1 MVITLGREFGSG
13 GRELGRRL
21 ADHLKIAYYDKEI
34 LTEIAKRTQLTEE
47 YVHNV
52 VEHHPYPLL
61 PITIGHSLYP
71 DMTFQIQQSVYA
83 EQSNIIKEMAAAS
96 DCIIVGR
103 CADYILRDIKPFRI
117 FVYADME
124 SRIISKGEFFII
136 GFQKVIT
143 LQFSGENQQIESLQE
158 LMTEERKARLL
169 AMNDTEPK
177 GIISVSA
184 DFSDRTREGST
195 LKQYL
200 GIASSSGTADG
211 FDVLHVPA
219 SCWAVFPAC
228 GRYPSGWG
236 GTCR

>member
-1 MVITLGREFGSG
+1 MGLGIPVGREFGRG

-21 ADHLKIAYYDKEI
+21 ADHLQIAYYDKEI

-71 DMTFQIQQSVYA
+71 DMTFQIQQSVYV

-96 DCIIVGR
+96 DCLIVGR

-124 SRIISKGEFFII
+124 SRIRRCHDRAPEGEHLSDKEMRQMI
-136 GFQKVIT
+136 QKVDKGRMKYYEFYT
-143 LQFSGENQQIESLQE
+143 GEKWGDKSSYDLCINTSNLVIKE
-158 LMTEERKARLL
+158 LVPHL
-169 AMNDTEPK
+169 AAFL
-177 GIISVSA
+177 S
-184 DFSDRTREGST
+184 
-195 LKQYL
+195 
-200 GIASSSGTADG
+200 
-211 FDVLHVPA
+211 
-219 SCWAVFPAC
+219 
-228 GRYPSGWG
+228 
-236 GTCR
+236 

>member
-1 MVITLGREFGSG
+1 
-13 GRELGRRL
+13 
-21 ADHLKIAYYDKEI
+21 
-34 LTEIAKRTQLTEE
+34 
-47 YVHNV
+47 
-52 VEHHPYPLL
+52 
-61 PITIGHSLYP
+61 
-71 DMTFQIQQSVYA
+71 
-83 EQSNIIKEMAAAS
+83 
-96 DCIIVGR
+96 
-103 CADYILRDIKPFRI
+103 
-117 FVYADME
+117 ME

-136 GFQKVIT
+136 GFQKEIT
-143 LQFSGENQQIESLQE
+143 LQFSGENKQIESLQE

-219 SCWAVFPAC
+219 SCWAVFSAC
-228 GRYPSGWG
+228 GRYPEALQDTWASIYSEWLSGSGYELTG
-236 GTCR
+236 GAEILWNESDDTSRDDFRSEIWIPVRPSMN

>member
-21 ADHLKIAYYDKEI
+21 ADRMQIAYYDKEI
-34 LTEIAKRTQLTEE
+34 LSEIAKRTQLTEE
-47 YVHNV
+47 YIHNV

-71 DMTFQIQQSVYA
+71 DMTFQIQQSVYI

-124 SRIISKGEFFII
+124 SRIRRCHDRAPEGEHLSDKEMKQMI
-136 GFQKVIT
+136 QKVDKGRAKYYEFYT
-143 LQFSGENQQIESLQE
+143 GEKWGDKSSYDLCINTSNVVIKDLVPH
-158 LMTEERKARLL
+158 L
-169 AMNDTEPK
+169 AAFL
-177 GIISVSA
+177 S
-184 DFSDRTREGST
+184 
-195 LKQYL
+195 
-200 GIASSSGTADG
+200 
-211 FDVLHVPA
+211 
-219 SCWAVFPAC
+219 
-228 GRYPSGWG
+228 
-236 GTCR
+236 

>member
-1 MVITLGREFGSG
+1 MHIARDIIIRKGGWDMVITLGREFGSG

-21 ADHLKIAYYDKEI
+21 ADHLQIAYYDKEI
-34 LTEIAKRTQLTEE
+34 LSEIAKRTQLTEE

-71 DMTFQIQQSVYA
+71 DMTFQIQQSVYV

-124 SRIISKGEFFII
+124 SRISRCHQRAPEGEHLSDKEMKQMI
-136 GFQKVIT
+136 QKVDKGRAKYYEFYT
-143 LQFSGENQQIESLQE
+143 GEKWGDKSSYDLCINTSNVVIKE
-158 LMTEERKARLL
+158 LVPHL
-169 AMNDTEPK
+169 AAFL
-177 GIISVSA
+177 S
-184 DFSDRTREGST
+184 
-195 LKQYL
+195 
-200 GIASSSGTADG
+200 
-211 FDVLHVPA
+211 
-219 SCWAVFPAC
+219 
-228 GRYPSGWG
+228 
-236 GTCR
+236 

>member
-21 ADHLKIAYYDKEI
+21 ADHLQIAYYDKEI
-34 LTEIAKRTQLTEE
+34 LSEIAKRTQLTEE

-71 DMTFQIQQSVYA
+71 DMTFQIQQSVYV

-124 SRIISKGEFFII
+124 SRINRCHQRAPEGEHLSDKEMKQMI
-136 GFQKVIT
+136 QKVDKGRAKYYEFYT
-143 LQFSGENQQIESLQE
+143 GEKWGDKSSYDLCINTSNVVIKE
-158 LMTEERKARLL
+158 LVPHL
-169 AMNDTEPK
+169 AAFL
-177 GIISVSA
+177 S
-184 DFSDRTREGST
+184 
-195 LKQYL
+195 
-200 GIASSSGTADG
+200 
-211 FDVLHVPA
+211 
-219 SCWAVFPAC
+219 
-228 GRYPSGWG
+228 
-236 GTCR
+236 

>member
-21 ADHLKIAYYDKEI
+21 ADHLQIAYYDKEI
-34 LTEIAKRTQLTEE
+34 LSEIAKRTQLTEE

-71 DMTFQIQQSVYA
+71 DMTFQIQQSVYV

-124 SRIISKGEFFII
+124 SRISRCHQRAPEGEHLSDKEMKQMI
-136 GFQKVIT
+136 QKVDKGRAKYYEFYT
-143 LQFSGENQQIESLQE
+143 GEKWGDKSSYDLCINTSNVVIKE
-158 LMTEERKARLL
+158 LVPHL
-169 AMNDTEPK
+169 AAFL
-177 GIISVSA
+177 S
-184 DFSDRTREGST
+184 
-195 LKQYL
+195 
-200 GIASSSGTADG
+200 
-211 FDVLHVPA
+211 
-219 SCWAVFPAC
+219 
-228 GRYPSGWG
+228 
-236 GTCR
+236 